1 MHGPGRTLAALV
13 AALGLAFTLAAC
25 GGGGGGAPPT
35 AANPT
40 PAPEETPAPT
50 EQEPSTPAPE
60 AKPMPAPETPA
71 PTAHTE
77 ADRNRAAGTDPERTF
92 RSARAVT
99 DALPRFG
106 SVTQSTNVGADSIT
120 SDRARASFDADS
132 QRLRVIV
139 TREGKDPLILDSNDA
154 FYDSDPGGDDT
165 SDGIGTRLWDTARG
179 TDSGLTVSN
188 ISAGWFTD
196 AVRAAAFRNTWSAEG
211 YWLHWAGRN
220 LLSSAPTVTGIEMG
234 AFYDGSAYRSPP
246 ESLPV
251 RGTARYEGSANG
263 FVALEYGTGIAGR
276 PQGTVVGADWRGTTT
291 LTADFADNSISGCI
305 GCTGNIRLTEW
316 LVPDGVQR
324 RPAGTEISTRIHL
337 GRTSVGADGTF
348 RGATVTLSDPDAS
361 AYPLTSSSGAWG
373 GKFSNIPY
381 SGTVLPLT
389 VAGTVGGKAAWSNG
403 SHAAYVGTFSGSTL
417 PDGSAP

>member
-13 AALGLAFTLAAC
+13 AALGLTFSLAAC

-40 PAPEETPAPT
+40 PAPT

-60 AKPMPAPETPA
+60 AKPTPA
-71 PTAHTE
+71 PTARTE
-77 ADRNRAAGTDPERTF
+77 ADRNRAAWTDPERTF

-132 QRLRVIV
+132 QRLRVTI

-196 AVRAAAFRNTWSAEG
+196 AVRAAALRNTWRAEG

-234 AFYDGSAYRSPP
+234 AFIDGPEYRSLPDR
-246 ESLPV
+246 LPV
-251 RGTARYEGSANG
+251 RGTARYEGAANG
-263 FVALEYGTGIAGR
+263 FLVLEYGTRFTSGR
-276 PQGTVVGADWRGTTT
+276 IEGTVVGADWRGTTT

-324 RPAGTEISTRIHL
+324 RSAGTEISTRIHL
-337 GRTSVGADGTF
+337 GRTRVSADGTF

-373 GKFSNIPY
+373 GKFSSIPY
-381 SGTVLPLT
+381 SGTVLPPK
-389 VAGTVGGKAAWSNG
+389 VAGTVGGKAAWSDG
-403 SHAAYVGTFSGSTL
+403 THAAYVGTFSGLTS
-417 PDGSAP
+417 PDGRAP

>member
-1 MHGPGRTLAALV
+1 MRGPGRTLAALV

-40 PAPEETPAPT
+40 PAPEETPAPA
-50 EQEPSTPAPE
+50 EQEPSTPAP
-60 AKPMPAPETPA
+60 ADPTPA
-71 PTAHTE
+71 PTARTE
-77 ADRNRAAGTDPERTF
+77 ADRNRAAGTDPERTL

-120 SDRARASFDADS
+120 SDRARASFDAAS
-132 QRLRVIV
+132 QRLRVTV
-139 TREGKDPLILDSNDA
+139 TREGKDPLVLDSSDA
-154 FYDSDPGGDDT
+154 YLSSPPGRADD
-165 SDGIGTRLWDTARG
+165 SDGIGSRALKTVSG
-179 TDSGLTVSN
+179 TDSGITTSTMTV
-188 ISAGWFTD
+188 GWFTD
-196 AVRAAAFRNTWSAEG
+196 AVRTAARRNTWRAEG

-234 AFYDGSAYRSPP
+234 AFVDGPEYRSPP

-251 RGTARYEGSANG
+251 RGTAHYEGSARG
-263 FVALEYGTGIAGR
+263 FVALEYGTRFASGR
-276 PQGTVVGADWRGTTT
+276 PEGTVVGADWHGTTT

-305 GCTGNIRLTEW
+305 GCTGNILLTEW

-324 RPAGTEISTRIHL
+324 RPALTPISTRIHL

-361 AYPLTSSSGAWG
+361 TYPLTSSSGAWG
-373 GKFSNIPY
+373 GKFSNSPY
-381 SGTVLPLT
+381 SSTVLPSK
-389 VAGTVGGKAAWSNG
+389 VAGTVGGEAAWSDG
-403 SHAAYVGTFSGSTL
+403 THAAYVGTFIGLTS
-417 PDGSAP
+417 PDGRAP